1 MKILILTILTMSTN
15 MCSVF
20 SSDSESE
27 WIIQNDTS
35 GLGSEDVYN
44 DIVFNND
51 NFSEVSGSG
60 RNDNFNEVSG
70 SSSEDDYMEITSGSG
85 SIDNKNTNKNNSKN
99 KHSYYYIIIIV
110 VAVICIGFVVGFTCK
125 LYSIN
130 NSPVY
135 PRTLRRNNRPRDI
148 DEIPN
153 KSYMENV
160 IQSNKNPDRM
170 YTFKGNTSIC
180 SDV

>member
-27 WIIQNDTS
+27 WIIENDTS
-35 GLGSEDVYN
+35 GLGSEYIYN
-44 DIVFNND
+44 DIVFN
-51 NFSEVSGSG
+51 EVSGSG
-60 RNDNFNEVSG
+60 SKDNFNEVSG
-70 SSSEDDYMEITSGSG
+70 SGSEDEYMEITSGSG
-85 SIDNKNTNKNNSKN
+85 SIDNKNTNNSKN
-99 KHSYYYIIIIV
+99 KHNYYYVVIIV
-110 VAVICIGFVVGFTCK
+110 GVICIGLVVGLTCK

-130 NSPVY
+130 DSPLY
-135 PRTLRRNNRPRDI
+135 PITLRRNNGPRDI

-153 KSYMENV
+153 KSYMENI
-160 IQSNKNPDRM
+160 IQGNKNPDRM
-170 YTFKGNTSIC
+170 YTFQGNNSIC